1 MCSQPEKL
9 FSNMKAVVKIIH
21 LNMTWLA
28 LAKYVSGDPSSRAIV
43 LQIAVLEDNTNGMQ
57 EILVGWQI
65 GAKAVTRI
73 WWAPQQDTPHV

>member
-1 MCSQPEKL
+1 M
-9 FSNMKAVVKIIH
+9 H

-28 LAKYVSGDPSSRAIV
+28 LAKYVSGDPSSRAV
-43 LQIAVLEDNTNGMQ
+43 AVLEDNTNGMQ